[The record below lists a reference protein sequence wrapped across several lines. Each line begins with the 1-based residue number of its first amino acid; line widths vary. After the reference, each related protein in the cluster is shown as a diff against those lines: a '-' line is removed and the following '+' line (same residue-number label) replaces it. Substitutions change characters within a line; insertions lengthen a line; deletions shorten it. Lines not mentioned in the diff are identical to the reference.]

1 MFVWFVRLVVKTFF
15 REVTVK
21 GIDILPES
29 GPVIFTPN
37 HPNALI
43 DPLLL
48 FFFSPDFKIRFVA
61 KAPLFKIPL
70 LGWIMRKMQAI
81 PVVRRYEAEGKVD
94 YKTFFAACVDSLAAG
109 NSITIFPEGISLPQP
124 HMADMRTGAARLFFM
139 ARERSIDVKIVPV
152 GLNYEHGS
160 TFRSSVVVWAAPPV
174 ETADIEQSYELSP
187 KSAVRDL
194 TDKIKNSLEKH
205 VFQTESYRDRELML
219 LLEKIYTNDETG
231 ESWSRI
237 FERLKLFETGLKELK
252 DSYADEIG
260 KLRQM
265 LSRYEQLT
273 SSLDW
278 FRHTPGGSS
287 QGSFSRFFCVM
298 AGIPVA
304 SLGWLMNVLPY
315 QMCNLIVKHIKKYD
329 EAAAATYKIS
339 YSLLL
344 FPLAFVLEAALVY
357 ICFGWILTV
366 VFVILIIP
374 ISYFTLHFYEWI
386 ERGGLGIPIF
396 TVKLNNTLSDRIF
409 KQREMLR
416 SHIIGLVDNLAS
428 HLEKQPE

>member
-1 MFVWFVRLVVKTFF
+1 MFIQVLRLVVKTFF

-21 GIDILPES
+21 GIDNLPES

-43 DPLLL
+43 DPVLL

-94 YKTFFAACVDSLAAG
+94 YKAFFAACVDSLAAG

-124 HMADMRTGAARLFFM
+124 YMADMRTGAARLFFM
-139 ARERSIDVKIVPV
+139 ARERNVDVKIVPV

-174 ETADIEQSYELSP
+174 DTTDIEQSYKVSP
-187 KSAVRDL
+187 QSAVRDL
-194 TDKIKNSLEKH
+194 TDKIKTSLENH

-219 LLEKIYTNDETG
+219 LLEKIYNKDETN
-231 ESWSRI
+231 ESWSRS
-237 FERLKLFETGLKELK
+237 FERLKQFESGLKELK
-252 DSYADEIG
+252 DTYADDIG

-265 LSRYEQLT
+265 LSKYEQLT
-273 SSLDW
+273 SSLDR
-278 FRHTPGGSS
+278 FRHPPAGRR
-287 QGSFSRFFCVM
+287 QGSFGRFFFVI
-298 AGIPVA
+298 AGFPIA
-304 SLGWLMNVLPY
+304 SIGWLLNVLPY
-315 QMCNLIVKHIKKYD
+315 QLCNLIVKHIKKYD

-339 YSLLL
+339 YSFLL
-344 FPLAFVLEAALVY
+344 FPLAFVLEAVLVY
-357 ICFGWILTV
+357 VCFGWIVTV
-366 VFVILIIP
+366 VFSILVIP
-374 ISYFTLHFYEWI
+374 ISYFTLRFYEWI
-386 ERGGLGIPIF
+386 EKGGLGIPIF
-396 TVKLNNTLSDRIF
+396 SVKLNNTLSDRIF

-416 SHIIGLVDNLAS
+416 SHISDIVDNLAS
-428 HLEKQPE
+428 YLDKQSD